1 MPNGLFLADQTQFY
15 IQIRDG
21 SDARNFHGS
30 ICDHFEGGS
39 GESVRRVSF
48 EGGVDR

>member
-1 MPNGLFLADQTQFY
+1 MPNRLFLVNQTQLH

-30 ICDHFEGGS
+30 ICSHFEGGS